1 MKESINKF
9 ERLLHPQ
16 KSINLKGLE
25 HSDYL
30 NFSKVNVCIYVF
42 IFIFVRFERTCAWFM
57 KLISIFA
64 INTKIK
70 VHNICL
76 IVLLLQA
83 KYSGVN
89 KSQMPPPQITS
100 VTTATTEPNQSE
112 KVLLGIQ
119 HRGGISPKEATRQLR
134 KFWPKNI
141 IKYVEVKRRKDSET
155 PAPGYKSLWIIVRF
169 KYETLS
175 A

>member
-1 MKESINKF
+1 
-9 ERLLHPQ
+9 
-16 KSINLKGLE
+16 
-25 HSDYL
+25 
-30 NFSKVNVCIYVF
+30 
-42 IFIFVRFERTCAWFM
+42 M

-70 VHNICL
+70 VPNISI

-175 A
+175 S